1 MPAQAEE
8 GLPQTLEDA
17 GIVVATESPQASA
30 EALLQLP
37 DVYAMPGT
45 FTYWLK
51 QIIEQIQLIFTS
63 DPEDR
68 TNLLLAFSRDRLAE
82 GYEAIKSGKAEQ
94 ALVALQRYQDDQ
106 FDLATSLNSIQD
118 ADANINIAPYLDR
131 LQEQLELQQ
140 ALQEFAKQEVID
152 QVDRDE
158 ISLLLDIS
166 SVQRLAWQRYNQSAL
181 LGERDVHPTPQ
192 ATQSA
197 TPSAMPVPSL

>member
-1 MPAQAEE
+1 MHATPLSSQRLRAALDAAEPLLRRISDADSATPLAPGKWSPRQVIGHLIDSAGNNHQRFVRSALQDDMVFPGYAQ
-8 GLPQTLEDA
+8 D
-17 GIVVATESPQASA
+17 
-30 EALLQLP
+30 
-37 DVYAMPGT
+37 D
-45 FTYWLK
+45 W
-51 QIIEQIQLIFTS
+51 
-63 DPEDR
+63 
-68 TNLLLAFSRDRLAE
+68 
-82 GYEAIKSGKAEQ
+82 
-94 ALVALQRYQDDQ
+94 VALQRYQDDQ

-118 ADANINIAPYLDR
+118 ADANIDIAPYLDR

-181 LGERDVHPTPQ
+181 LGERDIHPTPQ

-197 TPSAMPVPSL
+197 TPSAELEE